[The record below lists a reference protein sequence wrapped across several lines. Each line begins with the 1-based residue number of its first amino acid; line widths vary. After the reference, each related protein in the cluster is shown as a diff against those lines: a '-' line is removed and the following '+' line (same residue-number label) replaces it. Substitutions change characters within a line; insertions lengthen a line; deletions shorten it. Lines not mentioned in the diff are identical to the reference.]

1 MKSFKIL
8 TISIIFS
15 LCVVGIVATF
25 ITNKGKRSWILLG
38 GNEGGKYDEVAS
50 ALGSSLSRID
60 GHKIEVKP
68 SSGSRENL
76 TALAHGR
83 ADLALLQNDIS
94 SQEVVNSVTILYE
107 EALHVIVR
115 KNINSI
121 KQLQGA
127 VISIGNKEGGSE
139 GIAVAMLKQM
149 GLNESHVQWNPNDL
163 EASVSSKRKS
173 RLCLRSFRSG
183 KFHHLKVYSGWKP
196 YATANW
202 TESF

>member
-60 GHKIEVKP
+60 GHKIEVKT

-107 EALHVIVR
+107 EAYHVIVLN
-115 KNINSI
+115 NINSI
-121 KQLQGA
+121 
-127 VISIGNKEGGSE
+127 
-139 GIAVAMLKQM
+139 
-149 GLNESHVQWNPNDL
+149 
-163 EASVSSKRKS
+163 
-173 RLCLRSFRSG
+173 
-183 KFHHLKVYSGWKP
+183 
-196 YATANW
+196 
-202 TESF
+202 

>member
-38 GNEGGKYDEVAS
+38 GNEGGKYDEVAN

-60 GHKIEVKP
+60 GHKIEVRT

-76 TALAHGR
+76 TALAQGK

-121 KQLQGA
+121 KQLEGA

-139 GIAVAMLKQM
+139 GIAVAMLQQL
-149 GLNESHVQWNPNDL
+149 GLSEKNAHWNRDDL
-163 EASVSSKRKS
+163 ESSLMS
-173 RLCLRSFRSG
+173 LQNG
-183 KFHHLKVYSGWKP
+183 KVDCVCGEFHNLKVYDGWKP
-196 YATANW
+196 HATANW